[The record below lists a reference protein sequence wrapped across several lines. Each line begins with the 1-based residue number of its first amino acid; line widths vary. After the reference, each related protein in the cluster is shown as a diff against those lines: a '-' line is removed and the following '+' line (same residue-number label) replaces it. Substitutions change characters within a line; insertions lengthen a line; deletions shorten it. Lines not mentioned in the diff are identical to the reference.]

1 MKEFLSFNKMIT
13 PAIITI
19 IFYIGSGISV
29 LTGLVMMFNSGE
41 SMTPGLQILM
51 GLFTML
57 LGPFAIRIYCELL
70 IVMFK
75 MNESLGKIASD
86 RNEEEEKIG

>member
-1 MKEFLSFNKMIT
+1 MKEFFQFNKMIT

-29 LTGLVMMFNSGE
+29 LTGFIMMVNSSD
-41 SMTPGLQILM
+41 SMTPGLQVLM

-86 RNEEEEKIG
+86 RNEDEEKLV

>member
-1 MKEFLSFNKMIT
+1 MKEFLNFNKMIT

-29 LTGLVMMFNSGE
+29 LTGAVMVFSSAS

-51 GLFTML
+51 GLFTL
-57 LGPFAIRIYCELL
+57 VLGPFAIRIYCELL
-70 IVMFK
+70 IVLFK
-75 MNESLGKIASD
+75 MNESLGKMASD
-86 RNEEEEKIG
+86 HTEDEEKLV